1 MSPWKDVFANV
12 AKRARMTQP
21 TTSDLILPEQA
32 NHYGTLFGG
41 HALSLLAKAAFAAA
55 FRQVGGAVVMAAVRH
70 VDFTAPV
77 AVGSLLDLTA
87 EVTGTGQTSLTVEV
101 TGAVAGTRV
110 LSGRFVM
117 VAVDDAGRP
126 RAIPETQRKI
136 LHEDA

>member
-1 MSPWKDVFANV
+1 
-12 AKRARMTQP
+12 MTQP
-21 TTSDLILPEQA
+21 NSTSEFILPEHA

-41 HALSLLAKAAFAAA
+41 NALGLLAKAAFTTA
-55 FRQVGGAVVMAAVRH
+55 FRQVGGAVVMAAVKQ

-87 EVTGTGQTSLTVEV
+87 RVVGYGQSSLTVEV
-101 TGAVAGTRV
+101 LGEVAGSRV

-126 RAIPETQRKI
+126 RAIKETQRKT
-136 LHEDA
+136 HENA